1 MIAGKFDLTVPS
13 VSFCGFIISRYGAVA
28 NLEKVRAIA
37 EFHTPGNIID
47 PRCFFMVGKKLAEFS
62 PDIASTADGLR
73 FLISPKTA

>member
-1 MIAGKFDLTVPS
+1 MGITPHACSALQMFSCVDGSMELNLIAGKFELTVPS

-47 PRCFFMVGKKLAEFS
+47 PRCFFYGW
-62 PDIASTADGLR
+62 
-73 FLISPKTA
+73 